1 MSTTDRLFQTRLDAA
16 SEAAAIITI
25 NGFYR
30 TGPKESGWY
39 DPAVTAAIETV
50 ALEIVNHVTDP
61 HVFWTAVLEY
71 TTINIEDDTCS
82 ECSER
87 RAACHC
93 PDAA

>member
-1 MSTTDRLFQTRLDAA
+1 MTTTFQTPFNPIA
-16 SEAAAIITI
+16 EAAALTKLHA
-25 NGFYR
+25 YW

-50 ALEIVNHVTDP
+50 ALEIVNHCTDP

-71 TTINIEDDTCS
+71 TEINVEDDTCS

-93 PDAA
+93 PDAV